1 MSSFLSFASV
11 MLQFYFQVPK
21 ADSVS
26 KGSRRQ
32 NIREKARTG
41 RCSILYINTGKR
53 CLLSKQTLKQW
64 SHFWLAVWHQWVWW
78 HGHAWFQG
86 VSNVFF
92 KEFVNHWL
100 WMKCLCVPVIS
111 LWLYQQWSDQETTHT
126 ARTDVYCIPATQHR
140 ITVCFDVIWNHTKPK
155 FVSHSNWMMALVSEK
170 KEACHLNKNM
180 EPVWFCSLPLV
191 LSWMCTGIR
200 FLIID
205 GTFKHL

>member
-1 MSSFLSFASV
+1 MLGKRKLKRKNSWSRQKCFFQVMSSFLSFASV

-100 WMKCLCVPVIS
+100 WMKCLCVCLSFLCGFTNSGLI
-111 LWLYQQWSDQETTHT
+111 
-126 ARTDVYCIPATQHR
+126 RKQH
-140 ITVCFDVIWNHTKPK
+140 IQPE
-155 FVSHSNWMMALVSEK
+155 L
-170 KEACHLNKNM
+170 
-180 EPVWFCSLPLV
+180 
-191 LSWMCTGIR
+191 MCTASQQPSIA
-200 FLIID
+200 
-205 GTFKHL
+205 